1 LFENEKINRVLI
13 VMRKTHEGSSRGWC
27 TIDCLRENTEFKDV
41 EYINGCDTNIE
52 KVMRAITRMNE
63 ASVLVCLLGEVGPI
77 ILMDYM
83 EKVTRNSAAW
93 RQQSREFFAGCEDI
107 YVLNADQNL
116 MSNQKLYSEII
127 GCVKDIAK
135 SSENLPK
142 HLHKLNEIVKE
153 YQVSVVLEELE
164 HLDIQEPAGQFFYLD
179 LHSDLL
185 AQEGP
190 VTKILSDDLF
200 PFIPNSKLC
209 VQIESVF
216 LVCPFVGGSI

>member
-1 LFENEKINRVLI
+1 
-13 VMRKTHEGSSRGWC
+13 
-27 TIDCLRENTEFKDV
+27 
-41 EYINGCDTNIE
+41 
-52 KVMRAITRMNE
+52 
-63 ASVLVCLLGEVGPI
+63 
-77 ILMDYM
+77 MDYM
-83 EKVTRNSAAW
+83 EKGTQTSAAW
-93 RQQSREFFAGCEDI
+93 RQQSREFFAGCEDNIADNEDI

-190 VTKILSDDLF
+190 VTKILCGDLF
-200 PFIPNSKLC
+200 PFVPNSKL
-209 VQIESVF
+209 
-216 LVCPFVGGSI
+216 